1 LKDKYKIVFFGTS
14 EFALP
19 ALQSLASNN
28 AYDLVGVVTQPDSPK
43 GRGQKFS
50 PSPIKEL
57 ATKLGIKTFSP
68 QSLKPIKLSKNNAFT
83 TNEADC
89 LDLVS
94 QLNNSPIDAFIVVSY
109 GKLITADFLNFP
121 KAGVIN
127 IHPSILPRWRGAAPI
142 HHALFTGDEE
152 TGVAIMKLDEGLD
165 TGPVYILEKT
175 PIAENEDYGMLHDRL
190 SKIGAELLTKNLSA
204 IISGKLNAQNQIESG
219 ITYAEKWD
227 KEDQVINWQEPA
239 ETTLRR
245 IRTCSPQLGSK
256 MIFND
261 LTIKVF
267 QAHLLPSFSGE
278 PGEVVCSDQEKLV
291 ISCGD
296 GQSIAI
302 DLLQAPGKK
311 KIPIKEFLKGFKI
324 PVGTQMS

>member
-1 LKDKYKIVFFGTS
+1 MKDQYKIVFFGTS

-19 ALQSLASNN
+19 ALQNLASDD

-43 GRGQKFS
+43 GRGQKLS

-68 QSLKPIKLSKNNAFT
+68 LSLKPIKLSENNTFT
-83 TNEADC
+83 AKEADC
-89 LDLVS
+89 LDLVG
-94 QLNNSPIDAFIVVSY
+94 QLNSAPIDAFVVVSY
-109 GKLITADFLNFP
+109 GKLITSDFLNFP

-142 HHALFTGDEE
+142 HHALFSGDKE

-175 PIAENEDYGMLHDRL
+175 EITENEDYGMLHDRL
-190 SKIGAELLTKNLSA
+190 SKIGAELLTRNLKD
-204 IISGKLNAQNQIESG
+204 IISGKLPAQNQKVDGS
-219 ITYAEKWD
+219 TYAEKWD
-227 KEDQVINWQEPA
+227 KEDQIIDWQEPA

-256 MIFND
+256 MTFNE

-267 QAHLLPSFSGE
+267 QAHLSPEFSGKA
-278 PGEVVCSDQEKLV
+278 GEVVCSDQEKLV

-311 KIPIKEFLKGFKI
+311 KIPVKEFLKGFKI

>member
-19 ALQSLASNN
+19 ALQNLANDS
-28 AYDLVGVVTQPDSPK
+28 AYDLVCVITQPDSPK
-43 GRGQKFS
+43 GRGQKLS
-50 PSPIKEL
+50 PSPVKEL
-57 ATKLGIKTFSP
+57 STKLGIKTFNP
-68 QSLKPIKLSKNNAFT
+68 QSLKPIILSENNTFT
-83 TNEADC
+83 SKESDC
-89 LDLVS
+89 LDLVR
-94 QLNNSPIDAFIVVSY
+94 QLNNSQIDAFVVVSY
-109 GKLITADFLNFP
+109 GKLITSSFLSFP

-127 IHPSILPRWRGAAPI
+127 IHPSILQRWRGAAPI
-142 HHALFTGDEE
+142 HQALFYGDKE

-165 TGPVYILEKT
+165 TGPVYTLEKT
-175 PIAENEDYGMLHDRL
+175 VIEKHEDYEILHDRL
-190 SKIGAELLTKNLSA
+190 SQIGAKFLLENLKD
-204 IISGKLNAQNQIESG
+204 IISGKLPAQNQSEDG

-227 KEDQVINWQEPA
+227 KEDQIINWQDPA
-239 ETTLRR
+239 EMTLRR

-256 MIFND
+256 IVFND

-267 QAHLLPSFSGE
+267 QAHLLPGFSGNA
-278 PGEVVCSDQEKLV
+278 GEVVCSDQEKLV

-324 PVGTQMS
+324 PVGTQMG